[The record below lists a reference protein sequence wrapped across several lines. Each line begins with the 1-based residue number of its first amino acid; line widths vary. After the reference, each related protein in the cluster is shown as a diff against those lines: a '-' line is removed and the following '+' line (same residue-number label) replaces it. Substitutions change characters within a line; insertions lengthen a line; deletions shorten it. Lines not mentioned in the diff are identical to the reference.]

1 MYRLDQITH
10 LHIELTTR
18 CNAVCPMCMRNYRG
32 LDHNDGYPLTELR
45 LPDIKKIFSE
55 DFCQQIRGIHFNGNL
70 GDFSLARDALD
81 IIDHFLKY
89 TSAEIMVS
97 TNGSTRSPDW
107 WSQLADPRIS
117 VVFAL
122 DGLED
127 THHLYRQHTSWH
139 KIIDNA
145 RSLIKSGG
153 NAIWKMIEFDHNRHQ
168 IEQCRDLSR
177 DIGFKNFFLKNDG
190 RDRGPVYSRDG
201 KFSHWLGLADN
212 DPPDVNDLLEGHRTW
227 FMRENKF
234 DWLQD
239 RMGNIVCEAKKHKS
253 IYTAA
258 DGSIYPCC
266 YTGFYPSSM
275 HHPGNEQLK
284 HMIHENNAL
293 EYDLEHCIRWFDRI
307 EQSWAKS
314 SINQGRPMICI
325 QNCGQK

>member
-1 MYRLDQITH
+1 MYRLDQITC

-32 LDHNDGYPLTELR
+32 VDHNDGYPLTELR
-45 LPDIKKIFSE
+45 LSDIKKIFSE
-55 DFCQQIRGIHFNGNL
+55 DFCQQIQGIHFNGNL
-70 GDFSLARDALD
+70 GDFSLAQDALD
-81 IIDHFLKY
+81 IIDYFLKY
-89 TSAEIMVS
+89 TSAEIMIS

-127 THHLYRQHTSWH
+127 THHLYRQHTNWH

-145 RSLIKSGG
+145 RSLIASGG

-177 DIGFKNFFLKNDG
+177 DIGFQSFCLVNDG

-201 KFSHWLGLADN
+201 RFSHWLGPDHG
-212 DPPDVNDLLEGHRTW
+212 DPPDIDDLLQEHRTW
-227 FMRENKF
+227 FMQETKF
-234 DWLQD
+234 DWLKD
-239 RMGNIVCEAKKHKS
+239 RMGNISCEAKKYKS
-253 IYTAA
+253 MYTAA

-266 YTGFYPSSM
+266 YTGFYPSFM

-284 HMIHENNAL
+284 DMVHENNAL
-293 EYDLEHCIRWFDRI
+293 EHDLEHCIRWFDRI
-307 EQSWAKS
+307 EQSWSKP
-314 SINQGRPMICI
+314 SINQGRPMICVR
-325 QNCGQK
+325 NCGQK

>member
-45 LPDIKKIFSE
+45 LPDIQKIFSE
-55 DFCQQIRGIHFNGNL
+55 DFCQQIQNIHFNGNL
-70 GDFSLARDALD
+70 GDFSLALDALD
-81 IIDHFLKY
+81 IIDYFMQY
-89 TSAEIMVS
+89 TSAEIVIS

-107 WSQLADPRIS
+107 WSQLADPRIL

-127 THHLYRQHTSWH
+127 THHLYRQHTDWY

-145 RSLIKSGG
+145 RSLIASGG

-168 IEQCRDLSR
+168 VEQCRDLSR
-177 DIGFKNFFLKNDG
+177 DIGFRSFYLVNDG

-201 KFSHWLGLADN
+201 KFSHWLGPAYD
-212 DPPDVNDLLEGHRTW
+212 DPPNVNDLLEGHRTW
-227 FMRENKF
+227 FMQETKF
-234 DWLQD
+234 DWLKD
-239 RMGNIVCEAKKHKS
+239 RMENIVCEAKKSKS

-275 HHPGNEQLK
+275 HHHGNEQLK
-284 HMIHENNAL
+284 NMVHENNAL
-293 EYDLEHCIRWFDRI
+293 EHDLEHCIRWFDRI
-307 EQSWAKS
+307 EQSWSKS
-314 SINQGRPMICI
+314 SINQGRPMICV